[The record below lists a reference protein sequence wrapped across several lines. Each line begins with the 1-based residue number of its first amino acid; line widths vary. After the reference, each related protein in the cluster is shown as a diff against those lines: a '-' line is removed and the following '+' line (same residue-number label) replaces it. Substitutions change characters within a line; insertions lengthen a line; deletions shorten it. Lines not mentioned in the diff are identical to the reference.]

1 MKKAINLPR
10 AVRGKRPA
18 FFETPGVDD
27 VLSMVIVLA
36 QEMTVLRERLDSAE
50 IVCGRHGIALTQ
62 EIEALQMTQELLVER
77 EAWRQQFYDRL
88 FYLSQQ
94 RRGELEEQHTAESY
108 QRILDDI
115 ARRE

>member
-10 AVRGKRPA
+10 VVRGKRPA

-27 VLSMVIVLA
+27 VLSMVVVLA

-50 IVCGRHGIALTQ
+50 IVCAKHGIALTQ
-62 EIEALQMTQELLVER
+62 EIEALPMTEALLAER
-77 EAWRQQFYDRL
+77 EAWRQRFYERL
-88 FYLSQQ
+88 FYLAQQ
-94 RRGELEEQHTAESY
+94 RRSELEEKHTAESY